1 MRNARCSWQWVILT
15 LMLSA
20 TWSFAQTLSDETQP
34 AEVTNPPTRM
44 PEVTVTGEQPL
55 TEEIPLGD
63 NQQPEWTARRRFATT
78 RVYVQPP
85 WQVESETGW
94 QADYERSHRGPPSH
108 LLTQEFELGLPY
120 RFQVDYEYAETINA
134 GVWRYASS
142 SVELRWAF
150 AEWGKIPLNPTV
162 KAEWKMNNSAADAYE
177 FSLALGEEIVPRW
190 HWGANLF
197 YEQQIGDDREREYAA
212 AQAVSYTVV
221 DEELGIGVE
230 MKLKDET
237 DTLDRHSH
245 LEFLVGPSVQWRPTP
260 RTHLDVV
267 SLFGA
272 TGPSSRVET
281 FVFFGI
287 DFGPGSERNEG
298 ITPASLRN
306 K

>member
-1 MRNARCSWQWVILT
+1 MRSARCPWRWVILM

-20 TWSFAQTLSDETQP
+20 TWSFAQNETQP
-34 AEVTNPPTRM
+34 AQVMSPPARM

-55 TEEIPLGD
+55 NEELLIGD

-85 WQVESETGW
+85 WQVELETGW
-94 QADYERSHRGPPSH
+94 QADYARSHGGPPTH
-108 LLTQEFELGLPY
+108 LLTGEIELGLPY
-120 RFQVDYEYAETINA
+120 RFQVDYEYAERIET
-134 GVWRYASS
+134 GHWRNDSS

-162 KAEWKMNNSAADAYE
+162 KAEWKFINHEADAYE
-177 FSLALGEEIVPRW
+177 FSLALGEEIAPRW

-197 YEQQIGDDREREYAA
+197 YEQQIGDDREREL
-212 AQAVSYTVV
+212 AVSQALSYTLI
-221 DEELGIGVE
+221 DEKLGVGIE
-230 MKLKDET
+230 AKLTDET
-237 DTLDRHSH
+237 DKPDRHSH
-245 LEFLVGPSVQWRPTP
+245 LEMLVGPSVQWRPTP

-267 SLFGA
+267 PLFGV
-272 TGPSSRVET
+272 TGRSPRIES
-281 FVFFGI
+281 FIFFGI